1 MYSRLRKAVGDV
13 NVIVPTYPGKLMR
26 DVQMNSG
33 TGTVAFGSDLRGW
46 GFNIE
51 RFATICATNMDMDMD
66 KMMQRMRGRFLFQR
80 HEQDLDQ
87 CPAARGCPRSLSSC
101 LVLCQFIMGTR
112 DQLMHATMNDDTRR

>member
-13 NVIVPTYPGKLMR
+13 NVIVPTYPDKLMR

-66 KMMQRMRGRFLFQR
+66 KMMPRLRGYSFFNATNNIWTNVQQPEGVLGRF
-80 HEQDLDQ
+80 
-87 CPAARGCPRSLSSC
+87 PRALCFASSSWEP
-101 LVLCQFIMGTR
+101 VTS
-112 DQLMHATMNDDTRR
+112 